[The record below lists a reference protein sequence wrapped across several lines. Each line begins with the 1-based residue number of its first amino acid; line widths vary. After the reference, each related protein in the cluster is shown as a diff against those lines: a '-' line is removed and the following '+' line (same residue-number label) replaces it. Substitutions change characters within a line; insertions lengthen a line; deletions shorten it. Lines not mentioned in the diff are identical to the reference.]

1 MTTPLPE
8 DDDLTAAE
16 YVLGTLSLEDRAAAA
31 RRIGQDPAFAAAVHA
46 WEDRFAALNDE
57 YAEAPAP
64 DLLPAIEARLFPA
77 PPPKPRR
84 VGWLGWLSGAA
95 TAAALLVLVSL
106 ALPIGQ
112 PALVTEIV
120 ASDAA
125 FQYEARFDGTRLVVR
140 RSEGAAAPAG
150 EVHELWII
158 APDQAPVSLGLLGDA
173 PLEIDYPVPPEGWVL
188 AVSLEPA
195 GGSPTGA
202 PTGPV
207 LATAE
212 IRS

>member
-1 MTTPLPE
+1 MTTPLHE
-8 DDDLTAAE
+8 DDDQTAAE
-16 YVLGTLSLEDRAAAA
+16 YVLGTLPLEDRTAAA
-31 RRIGQDPAFAAAVHA
+31 RRIGQDPAFAAAVRA
-46 WEDRFAALNDE
+46 WEDRFAALNDD

-84 VGWLGWLSGAA
+84 FGWLGWLSGAA
-95 TAAALLVLVSL
+95 SAAALVVLVSL

-120 ASDAA
+120 AANAA

-140 RSEGAAAPAG
+140 RSEGAAAPAA

-173 PLEIDYPVPPEGWVL
+173 PLEIDYPIPPEGWVL
-188 AVSLEPA
+188 AISLEPA

>member
-16 YVLGTLSLEDRAAAA
+16 YVLGTLSLEDREAAA
-31 RRIGQDPAFAAAVHA
+31 RRIGQDPAFAAAVRA
-46 WEDRFAALNDE
+46 WEDRFASLNAE
-57 YAEAPAP
+57 YEEAPAP
-64 DLLPAIEARLFPA
+64 DLLPAIEARLLPA
-77 PPPKPRR
+77 PPPKRGR
-84 VGWLGWLSGAA
+84 SGWLGWLAGAA
-95 TAAALLVLVSL
+95 TAAAVVVLVSL

-112 PALVTEIV
+112 AALVTEIV
-120 ASDAA
+120 AADAA
-125 FQYEARFDGTRLVVR
+125 FQYEARFDGSQLVVR
-140 RSEGAAAPAG
+140 RSEGAPAPAG

-173 PLEIDYPVPPEGWVL
+173 PLQIDYPIPPEGWVL
-188 AVSLEPA
+188 AISLEPA